1 MIEILGFVP
10 FLIIAAI
17 FATAIYL
24 TFSQRIRTTHNATG
38 SVIKRLYFYGVLFV
52 ALAMG
57 VTGTVQLTQFLLE
70 EVFAG
75 DIIEKGPERA
85 ALGIALVLVGAPLW
99 FFHWRL
105 INRQVRVDISER
117 SSGIRKVYTYFV
129 LAISVAIITSSLF
142 GIMETI
148 LGVKDLSWY
157 HVASIVPILGV
168 WGFHWR
174 LESIEG
180 TGSEAGE
187 ALHNVYLYGA
197 SAFGLILVS
206 VGLGGMLHT
215 LLQALYDSVTGNLL
229 MIAEERSHWTTS
241 TRHYAAAFISGLLL
255 WGTHW
260 LVFARND
267 ANNRFRTTYLYLA
280 SIPAGGII
288 STIATGSLLYGV
300 FSLILGIE
308 RAENGQ
314 VLSQAP
320 GGLSSLVVGL
330 FLVFYHQEI
339 TSRES
344 GDKQSESFTNN
355 RLAFLYSF
363 SFIGIAVSAPGIATL
378 FYTVFSAV
386 TEPSTAILDSSPES
400 WRDPAA
406 SGLTMLILGGTIW
419 GYLQIKYLSKAEMN
433 EPNALSMKRI
443 YYTGIIGIGLLIAV
457 AALSTFI
464 FVFLRD
470 VLAGDFGYETV
481 RSIRIPVSILLAFTV
496 IVPYHWLLQRTER
509 QQMETDSTTE
519 TTRPRKS
526 VTVLSPPNSS
536 FFIAQLEDD
545 LGYPVTSVNWADSGA
560 IDLELDIENT
570 VSAADAISG
579 SNGDNV
585 IIIPEPGG
593 LRVYS
598 YD

>member
-24 TFSQRIRTTHNATG
+24 TFSQRIRTTHNATS

-52 ALAMG
+52 ALTMG

-75 DIIEKGPERA
+75 DVIEAGPERA
-85 ALGIALVLVGAPLW
+85 ALGIALILVGTPLW

-117 SSGIRKVYTYFV
+117 ASGIRKVYTYFV
-129 LAISVAIITSSLF
+129 LAISVAIIASSLI
-142 GIMETI
+142 GVMETI
-148 LGVKDLSWY
+148 LGVKDLDWY
-157 HVASIVPILGV
+157 QVATILPILGV
-168 WGFHWR
+168 WAFHWR
-174 LESIEG
+174 LESTEG

-206 VGLGGMLHT
+206 IGLGGMLYT

-229 MIAEERSHWTTS
+229 MIAEDRSHWTVS

-288 STIATGSLLYGV
+288 STIATGSMLYGV

-308 RAENGQ
+308 GMENGL
-314 VLSQAP
+314 VLPQAP
-320 GGLSSLVVGL
+320 GSLSSLVVGL
-330 FLVFYHQEI
+330 LLIFYHQEI
-339 TSRES
+339 TTRES
-344 GDKQSESFTNN
+344 GDRQSESFTNN
-355 RLAFLYSF
+355 KLAYLYSF
-363 SFIGIAVSAPGIATL
+363 SFIGMAVSAPGIAAL

-386 TEPSTAILDSSPES
+386 TEPSTAILDSNPES
-400 WRDPAA
+400 WRYPAA
-406 SGLTMLILGGTIW
+406 SGLTMLILGGAIW
-419 GYLQIKYLSKAEMN
+419 GYLQIKYLSKAKIN
-433 EPNALSMKRI
+433 EPNTLSVKRI
-443 YYTGIIGIGLLIAV
+443 YYTGIIGIGLLVAV

-464 FVFLRD
+464 FLVLRD
-470 VLAGDFGYETV
+470 VLAGDLGYETV
-481 RSIRIPVSILLAFTV
+481 RSIRIPVSILVAFAV
-496 IVPYHWLLQRTER
+496 VVLYHWLLQRAER
-509 QQMETDSTTE
+509 QQIGPDPTTKPI
-519 TTRPRKS
+519 RPRKR
-526 VTVLSPPNSS
+526 VTVLAPPNSS

-570 VSAADAISG
+570 VSITDAISG

-598 YD
+598 HD